1 MMKTGKIVCF
11 FLLFP
16 LLLTAQEKGST
27 NTSRSSYVKL
37 KNVAM
42 TDVRWTKGFWAERF
56 EVYKDTLILNMW
68 KTRHRPSDIMERRPP
83 IKFSAKRILQPTTF
97 REKPADYG
105 NKRPTI
111 SKKWE

>member
-1 MMKTGKIVCF
+1 MMKAGKIVCF
-11 FLLFP
+11 FYFSRY
-16 LLLTAQEKGST
+16 LLTAQEKGLT

-83 IKFSAKRILQPTTF
+83 IKFSAKRILRPTTF
-97 REKPADYG
+97 REKPAD
-105 NKRPTI
+105 
-111 SKKWE
+111 